1 MLTYSK
7 GAVKASLE
15 VKSFATGPGKAST
28 SSAEYVLNVRFRDAG
43 LQDSLQAKAYAERQ
57 SVHHDLDRPL
67 PLSYWLNRTP

>member
-28 SSAEYVLNVRFRDAG
+28 SSAEYILNVRFRDAG
-43 LQDSLQAKAYAERQ
+43 LQDSSQAKAYAERQ
-57 SVHHDLDRPL
+57 SVNHDLYKPL
-67 PLSYWLNRTP
+67 PLTYWLNRAP